1 LSEMKILFIVWDI
14 DYIDSVGLMQISAL
28 ARQAGHTI
36 GLGILSRENVMAII
50 QRDAPD
56 VIAYSGSTGEHKYY
70 IEFNERL
77 KAAHPGVFTV
87 MGGPHVTFFPETLRI
102 STLDAICIGE
112 GDEAFTELLAALEN
126 GHDITNIP
134 NIVTRQGGNTDLR
147 PLKEDLDSLPFPDR
161 ELFYTTTEMRGWP
174 LKSFMASRGCPYYCT
189 YCFNHV
195 FRQMY
200 HNKGRIVRRHSVD
213 YIVEEVARVKEKYP
227 LQVVKFYDDVF
238 TYRSDDWLEE
248 FAVKFRRRIGLPF
261 HCLTR
266 ADLMTEDMARM
277 LKAAGCHSISMSIE
291 AGNERFRNEVLQRNM
306 QENDIIRAFDICRRR
321 GIHTFSNS
329 ILGLPRA
336 TLQNEIETI
345 ELNIRAGASY
355 SEFPIFHPYPCT
367 KLGDYCIK
375 EGIYRP
381 TYSELHMSYMN
392 ESPLTCFSE
401 SEKNVQRNLSA
412 LGPLMVWLPFTRK
425 FIYRWLLPLP
435 FNRFYF
441 ILYYLVKAYL
451 NKSRIYPMKLGFRGF
466 WKIAQKSWH
475 LESFRKISEPANII
489 GHVKAEKAGS

>member
-1 LSEMKILFIVWDI
+1 MKILFIVRDV

-28 ARQAGHTI
+28 ARQAGHTT
-36 GLGILSRENVMAII
+36 GLGILSRENVLARM
-50 QRDAPD
+50 QREMPD

-70 IEFNERL
+70 VEFNEKI
-77 KAAHPGVFTV
+77 KAAHPDIFTV
-87 MGGPHVTFFPETLRI
+87 MGGPHVTYFPDTLPN

-112 GDEAFTELLAALEN
+112 GDEAFTELLAALGN
-126 GHDITNIP
+126 GHQTTDIP
-134 NIVTRQGGNTDLR
+134 NIVTRRGGSAGLR

-161 ELFYTTTEMRGWP
+161 ELFYRTTEMRSWP
-174 LKSFMASRGCPYYCT
+174 LKSFMASRGCPYSCT

-195 FRQMY
+195 FRRMY
-200 HNKGRIVRRHSVD
+200 QNKGRIIRRHSVD
-213 YIVEEVARVKEKYP
+213 YVIEEVARVKEKYP

-238 TYRSDDWLEE
+238 TYRADEWLEE
-248 FAVKFRRRIGLPF
+248 FAAK
-261 HCLTR
+261 CLTR
-266 ADLMTEDMARM
+266 ADLMTEAMAGM

-306 QENDIIRAFDICRRR
+306 QEKDIIRAFDICRRF

-367 KLGDYCIK
+367 RLGDYCIR

-381 TYSELHMSYMN
+381 AYSELHMSYMN
-392 ESPLTCFSE
+392 ESPLACFSK

-412 LGPLMVWLPFTRK
+412 LGPLMVWLPFTRR
-425 FIYRWLLPLP
+425 FVYRWLLRLP
-435 FNRFYF
+435 FNRGYF
-441 ILYYLVKAYL
+441 LLYYLVKAYL
-451 NKSRIYPMKLGFRGF
+451 NKSRIYPMKLGFKGF
-466 WKIAQKSWH
+466 WRILQKSWH
-475 LESFRKISEPANII
+475 LESFRKIDEPVNVI
-489 GHVKAEKAGS
+489 GYVKAEKAHF